1 MVNNMNKEKLPDL
14 IAKVALRDQQA
25 FRQLYKLTSGKL
37 LSIAYRILNNHDC
50 ANEVLQEAFVQVW
63 YNANEFRAAK
73 AEPFT
78 WMAAIVRYRCYDRI
92 RSENRRIESKLT
104 TNPFEDEEHL
114 IVNDQTT
121 TLLCDIGQQLEDC
134 LNQLEQPQ
142 RDSVL
147 MAYYHG
153 FSRDEIALKLKKPLN
168 TVKSWLR
175 RGLTR
180 LQLCLAQ

>member
-1 MVNNMNKEKLPDL
+1 MNKENLPDL

-25 FRQLYKLTSGKL
+25 FRNLYEQTSGKL
-37 LSIAYRILNNHDC
+37 LSIAYRILNNRDN
-50 ANEVLQEAFVQVW
+50 ANEILQEAFVQIW

-92 RSENRRIESKLT
+92 RSENRRVESKLT
-104 TNPFEDEEHL
+104 TDTNEDEEHFTT
-114 IVNDQTT
+114 NDQAT

-134 LNQLEQPQ
+134 LNQLEQLQ

-153 FSRDEIALKLKKPLN
+153 FSRDEIAIKLKKPLN
-168 TVKSWLR
+168 TVKSWLK

-180 LQLCLAQ
+180 LQQCLAQ